1 MFRTLL
7 FLSAFSAVPVFAA
20 PAADPATAVVSAVQ
34 KVFDA
39 MAAKDT
45 VALSGAFLPDARLV
59 SVGPDGRVNSTA
71 AADWTARIG
80 GMTDA
85 ILERMWSPRVLVDGR
100 MATLW
105 APYDFHRAGK
115 FSHCGTDTVTLIEQ
129 QGAWKVATL
138 AYTVKRKGCEPSPLG
153 PPKP

>member
-1 MFRTLL
+1 M
-7 FLSAFSAVPVFAA
+7 AA
-20 PAADPATAVVSAVQ
+20 PLTPAADSAPAVVSAVQ

-39 MAAKDT
+39 MTARDAA
-45 VALSGAFLPDARLV
+45 ALNAAFLPDARLV
-59 SVGPDGRVNSTA
+59 SVGPDGRVTTTA
-71 AADWTARIG
+71 AADWAARIG
-80 GMTDA
+80 GMTDS

-115 FSHCGTDTVTLIEQ
+115 FSHCGIDTVTLIEQ
-129 QGAWKVATL
+129 QGAWKVAML
-138 AYTVKRKGCEPSPLG
+138 AYTVKREGCEPSPLG

>member
-1 MFRTLL
+1 MRILIQVTLL
-7 FLSAFSAVPVFAA
+7 AAMAA
-20 PAADPATAVVSAVQ
+20 PLTLAADPAPAVVSTVQ

-45 VALSGAFLPDARLV
+45 AALSGAFLPDARLV
-59 SVGPDGRVNSTA
+59 SVGPDGRVTTTA
-71 AADWTARIG
+71 AADWVARIG
-80 GMTDA
+80 SMTDA
-85 ILERMWSPRVLVDGR
+85 ILERMWAPRVLVDGR

-129 QGAWKVATL
+129 QGAWKVAAL
-138 AYTVKRKGCEPSPLG
+138 AYTVKREGCEPSPLC

>member
-1 MFRTLL
+1 MRILIQMTLL
-7 FLSAFSAVPVFAA
+7 AA
-20 PAADPATAVVSAVQ
+20 LAADLTLAADPAPAVVSAVQ

-45 VALSGAFLPDARLV
+45 AALSGAFLPDARLV
-59 SVGPDGRVNSTA
+59 SVGPDGRVTTTP
-71 AADWTARIG
+71 AADWAVRIG
-80 GMTDA
+80 SMTDA

-138 AYTVKRKGCEPSPLG
+138 AYTVKREGCEPSPLG

>member
-1 MFRTLL
+1 MALL
-7 FLSAFSAVPVFAA
+7 AAVAPPFAL
-20 PAADPATAVVSAVQ
+20 AADPAPAVVSAVQ

-45 VALSGAFLPDARLV
+45 VALRGAFLPDARLV

-71 AADWTARIG
+71 AADWAARIG
-80 GMTDA
+80 GITDA

-115 FSHCGTDTVTLIEQ
+115 FSHCGIDTVTLIGQ
-129 QGAWKVATL
+129 QGEWKVATF
-138 AYTVKRKGCEPSPLG
+138 AYTVKREGCGPSPLG

>member
-1 MFRTLL
+1 MRILIQMALL
-7 FLSAFSAVPVFAA
+7 AAVAPPFAL
-20 PAADPATAVVSAVQ
+20 AADPAPAVVSAVQ

-45 VALSGAFLPDARLV
+45 VALRGAFLPDARLV

-71 AADWTARIG
+71 AADWAARIG
-80 GMTDA
+80 GITDA

-115 FSHCGTDTVTLIEQ
+115 FSHCGIDTVTLIGQ
-129 QGAWKVATL
+129 QGEWKVTTF
-138 AYTVKRKGCEPSPLG
+138 AYTVKREGCGPSPLG

>member
-1 MFRTLL
+1 
-7 FLSAFSAVPVFAA
+7 
-20 PAADPATAVVSAVQ
+20 
-34 KVFDA
+34 
-39 MAAKDT
+39 
-45 VALSGAFLPDARLV
+45 
-59 SVGPDGRVNSTA
+59 
-71 AADWTARIG
+71 
-80 GMTDA
+80 MTDA

-115 FSHCGTDTVTLIEQ
+115 FSHCGTETVMLIEQ

-138 AYTVKRKGCEPSPLG
+138 AYTVKREGCEPSPLG